1 MTLAKADIANMR
13 QSAIFYLAVNN
24 MHQGYIDEALKQ
36 LKQASRECFDLIHNN
51 ENKFKVELKQWVR
64 SNISKF

>member
-36 LKQASRECFDLIHNN
+36 LKQASRECFDICMYTGVVSEALWRI
-51 ENKFKVELKQWVR
+51 
-64 SNISKF
+64 